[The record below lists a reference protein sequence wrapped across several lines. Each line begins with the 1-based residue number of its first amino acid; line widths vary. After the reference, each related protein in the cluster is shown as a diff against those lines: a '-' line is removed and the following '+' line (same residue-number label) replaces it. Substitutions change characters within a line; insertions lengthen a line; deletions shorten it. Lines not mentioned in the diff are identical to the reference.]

1 MSEQHVLV
9 LSDIHGN
16 IDKAEKILKREH
28 ECALVFISGDITDCG
43 GAKEAREIVD
53 IFRDAGK
60 TVIAVPGNMDLPAV
74 SDWLLENDLSVHGKA
89 CRMGSIGIFGVG
101 GSNPT
106 PVNTPLEFDE
116 AQIGQILE
124 NGYAGLSDA
133 PLKVLLAHPPPY
145 GTRLDK
151 IFLGVHVGS
160 KSVREF
166 VLHHEIGLCLSG
178 HIHESAGEETL
189 AGTLCVNT
197 GAAANGFYALLQ
209 INEDLGI
216 HIERRHI

>member
-1 MSEQHVLV
+1 MSTVHVLA

-16 IDKAEKILKREH
+16 QDKALKILQREH
-28 ECALVFISGDITDCG
+28 ECALVFISGDLTECG
-43 GAKEAREIVD
+43 AARDARAIVD
-53 IFRDAGK
+53 LFRNAGK
-60 TVIAVPGNMDLPAV
+60 TVVAVPGNMDLPEAA
-74 SDWLLENDLSVHGKA
+74 DWLAEEGLSVHGRA
-89 CRMGSIGIFGVG
+89 RRLGDIGVFGVG

-106 PVNTPLEFDE
+106 PVNTPFELEESEIDR
-116 AQIGQILE
+116 ILE
-124 NGYAGLSDA
+124 QGYAELGDA
-133 PLKVLLAHPPPY
+133 PKKVLLAHPPPF

-166 VLHHEIGLCLSG
+166 ILRHDIGLCISG

-189 AGTLCVNT
+189 ADTLCVNT
-197 GAAANGFYALLQ
+197 GAAAVGSYAVIQ
-209 INEDLGI
+209 IDGNGI